1 MIQDTIL
8 SVVNVAYFYIR
19 TKYNIKRIFN
29 KKSS

>member
-19 TKYNIKRIFN
+19 TKYNIKIFN
-29 KKSS
+29 KNL